1 MKHVPRPLLVLR
13 LVLLLLVALTGCPRH
28 ESAEPRERDIEL
40 VFRNQPLLGPTGAF
54 EALLRDFEA
63 KHPGVRV
70 RTEPVP
76 NASDLAHQFFL
87 TSLEGGSSD
96 FDLLLLD
103 VIWVAEFTRAGW
115 LVDLSEAFPPDKVRA
130 EFLPGA
136 ADAVIIEG
144 RTMALPWYLDV
155 GLLYTRTDLVPH
167 PPRTYEELLRF
178 ARAAM
183 KKDRT
188 LAGYVW
194 QGRQY
199 EGLSCNAFEA
209 IWGHGGEPLQGDRI
223 VLTSQEAVAGL
234 AYLREL
240 IESGISPPS
249 TLSAAE
255 EESRRVFQAG
265 RAVFMRNWPYAWAEA
280 QAVGSPIR
288 GKVAA
293 TPLPTLTGEP
303 GAGTLGGWQIGLNVH
318 MKPSHRKAALALL
331 AHLTSP
337 EANLMLATD
346 YARNPARSSAYDSEV
361 LKARAPFIAG
371 LRDALSLARA
381 RPKTP
386 YYNLLSDTLQ
396 GEFSAAISGVRT
408 PERAMERAQQQID
421 RMTEGTR

>member
-1 MKHVPRPLLVLR
+1 MSFVRSASLLLC
-13 LVLLLLVALTGCPRH
+13 LLLLSGCP
-28 ESAEPRERDIEL
+28 PREAKDRTGAIEL
-40 VFRNQPLLGPTGAF
+40 VFRNQPLLAQSQAF
-54 EALLRDFEA
+54 EALLREFEA
-63 KHPGVRV
+63 KNPGVSV
-70 RTEPVP
+70 RIEPIP
-76 NASDLAHQFFL
+76 NSSDLAHQFFL
-87 TSLEGGSSD
+87 TALEGESDD
-96 FDLLLLD
+96 FDLFILD

-115 LVDLSEAFPPDKVRA
+115 MADLSEAFPPEQIRS

-136 ADAVIIEG
+136 ADAVIIGG
-144 RTMALPWYLDV
+144 RTMAIPWYVDV

-167 PPRTYEELLRF
+167 PPRTYAELIAF
-178 ARAAM
+178 AKAARE
-183 KKDRT
+183 KDPA

-209 IWGHGGEPLQGDRI
+209 IWGHGGEPLEGDRI
-223 VLTSQEAVAGL
+223 LLETEEAEAGL

-240 IESGISPPS
+240 LVSGVSPPS

-280 QAVGSPIR
+280 QAPGSPIR

-293 TPLPTLTGEP
+293 TPLPTLSGEP
-303 GAGTLGGWQIGLNVH
+303 GAGTLGGWQIALNVH
-318 MKPSHRKAALALL
+318 ARPAHRKAALALI
-331 AHLTSP
+331 AHLTSE

-346 YARNPARSSAYDSEV
+346 YGRNPARRSLYDSEA
-361 LKARAPFIAG
+361 LKRRAPFIAG
-371 LRDALSLARA
+371 LRDALSRARA

-396 GEFSAAISGVRT
+396 GEFSAAISGVRS
-408 PERAMERAQQQID
+408 PERALERAQQQVD
-421 RMTEGTR
+421 RMVGSAR